1 MDRLRAGLLGRFND
15 LAAVE
20 IAFAGRGRTYP
31 KSFAGK
37 RATSDF
43 ERDVSCRPKPR
54 AASK

>member
-1 MDRLRAGLLGRFND
+1 MDRLRVGLLGCFND

-20 IAFAGRGRTYP
+20 IAFAGRGRTYS